1 MTTKDAAAGTRSD
14 LGAMSG
20 IGMTIALVG
29 AGAAVTVPGKPVNL
43 QGFHAGATI
52 YPWWVWAILAVGI
65 VTSLVSINTGW
76 ENAALAPFSSGAALV
91 SSGVLVGIGVV
102 GRVHIK
108 PAFGMGGGYGNLSH
122 LQLGAMLLAL
132 CGLVAAGLAILQLV
146 VRRQLP
152 VEVPGSVRLICVFI
166 GAALIALLPLAVAF
180 LDPDARDL
188 TSWGAI
194 GLIYAGPWGASLVLS
209 AWLVRPAALGVLTA
223 VAVAMLAAATG
234 PQMTDLI
241 FQESRGIFALCLAAP
256 LVAIAVRVQA
266 SGRQERV
273 DA

>member
-1 MTTKDAAAGTRSD
+1 MR
-14 LGAMSG
+14 
-20 IGMTIALVG
+20 ALHSRCR
-29 AGAAVTVPGKPVNL
+29 ASPSTSK
-43 QGFHAGATI
+43 GFHDGATI

-65 VTSLVSINTGW
+65 VTSLVSINPGW
-76 ENAALAPFSSGAALV
+76 GNAAIAPFSSGVALV

-102 GRVHIK
+102 GRVHMQ

-122 LQLGAMLLAL
+122 LQLGAMLMAL
-132 CGLVAAGLAILQLV
+132 GGLTAACLAILQLV

-152 VEVPGSVRLICVFI
+152 VKVPGSVRLSCVVI
-166 GAALIALLPLAVAF
+166 GAALVALLPFAVA
-180 LDPDARDL
+180 LIDPDAGDL

-194 GLIYAGPWGASLVLS
+194 GLIYAGPWGVAVALS

-223 VAVAMLAAATG
+223 VTVAMLAAVAG

-241 FQESRGIFALCLAAP
+241 HQESRGIFALCLAAP
-256 LVAIAVRVQA
+256 LVAIAVRLQA
-266 SGRQERV
+266 SGQQERV